1 MYGLAPIGYLSGA
14 GLKVTESS
22 WGGGRGVSQRDF
34 NGSRRSR
41 EVPTS
46 GGVGELCC
54 RAARPVLSPLKKKK
68 IFLFFSP
75 TGWCGWGLERCALLY
90 ILSTPNP
97 QSDLLTGR
105 SSKLTSQLFGRGMF
119 LNLKTR
125 PISPPAYQKEEAS
138 SLEIQNLTPGVWCTK
153 VQRVRLVGE
162 PQQERD

>member
-34 NGSRRSR
+34 NGTRRSR

-68 IFLFFSP
+68 IFFLAQLAGGAGDLKGVP
-75 TGWCGWGLERCALLY
+75 LIYPLH
-90 ILSTPNP
+90 P
-97 QSDLLTGR
+97 Q
-105 SSKLTSQLFGRGMF
+105 
-119 LNLKTR
+119 
-125 PISPPAYQKEEAS
+125 PP
-138 SLEIQNLTPGVWCTK
+138 V
-153 VQRVRLVGE
+153 
-162 PQQERD
+162 

>member
-34 NGSRRSR
+34 NGTRRSR

-46 GGVGELCC
+46 GGVELSC

-68 IFLFFSP
+68 MFFSFLAQLAGGAEDSKGVP
-75 TGWCGWGLERCALLY
+75 PLY
-90 ILSTPNP
+90 PLHLNP

-105 SSKLTSQLFGRGMF
+105 SSKLISQPFGRGLF

-125 PISPPAYQKEEAS
+125 PISPLAYQKEEAS
-138 SLEIQNLTPGVWCTK
+138 SLEIPSLTPGV
-153 VQRVRLVGE
+153 
-162 PQQERD
+162 

>member
-34 NGSRRSR
+34 NGTRRSR

-68 IFLFFSP
+68 NFFFFSP
-75 TGWCGWGLERCALLY
+75 TGWWGWGLERCAPY
-90 ILSTPNP
+90 IS
-97 QSDLLTGR
+97 
-105 SSKLTSQLFGRGMF
+105 
-119 LNLKTR
+119 
-125 PISPPAYQKEEAS
+125 SPPPTP
-138 SLEIQNLTPGVWCTK
+138 SLIF
-153 VQRVRLVGE
+153 
-162 PQQERD
+162 